1 MRPFVVLWGLT
12 DSRPWALGGPGG
24 GFLRGGRIKRGRKN
38 PFLGR
43 KSARERTH
51 CADGAGGGILLAGGR
66 KAAERS
72 ETVAKK
78 RGGSLADLQRATD
91 LLSGLLAQ
99 EARALDKRR
108 REEGCGDMKAMKE
121 ITAVLKDLAAVAK
134 SLGEQQ
140 GEGGAGECGVVL
152 LPPAGTPETEGKE
165 VNE

>member
-1 MRPFVVLWGLT
+1 M
-12 DSRPWALGGPGG
+12 
-24 GFLRGGRIKRGRKN
+24 
-38 PFLGR
+38 
-43 KSARERTH
+43 
-51 CADGAGGGILLAGGR
+51 
-66 KAAERS
+66 
-72 ETVAKK
+72 AKK

-152 LPPAGTPETEGKE
+152 LPPAGPPETEGKE

>member
-1 MRPFVVLWGLT
+1 M
-12 DSRPWALGGPGG
+12 
-24 GFLRGGRIKRGRKN
+24 
-38 PFLGR
+38 
-43 KSARERTH
+43 
-51 CADGAGGGILLAGGR
+51 
-66 KAAERS
+66 
-72 ETVAKK
+72 AKK

-140 GEGGAGECGVVL
+140 GEGGAGKIRVLGEKTVCDLLVL
-152 LPPAGTPETEGKE
+152 LRQDGAGGVHQGAAGLHVPGGVIENRPLDHRQGEQLVGLL
-165 VNE
+165 VPDVRLLADDAQA